1 MSEKKSVAELL
12 REFLREDPTLLSR
25 PDTLLKKIEP
35 EVSGSMRADFSSLQ
49 TAMRD
54 GVGRIFA
61 SINPRDGEAKHLA
74 VKAAESAMQNSL
86 NEKRRKFII
95 DAFLHAIEPEPID
108 TSQGAELTAE
118 TILDDISTISIPAE
132 KFENP
137 IDKPIDVVESAS
149 ESSTRMTVDDH
160 SGGEQIVFL
169 AQKPR
174 AMDGANLDLQ
184 PSPSMALESPQPAD
198 STYFQQSKDDWG
210 EKGAE
215 EFLYAEN
222 YDQKDTHESSNTI
235 LIMILVVATL
245 AVIFVVSEMM
255 S

>member
-12 REFLREDPTLLSR
+12 REFLHEDPTLLSR
-25 PDTLLKKIEP
+25 PDALLKKIEP
-35 EVSGSMRADFSSLQ
+35 EISGSMRADFSSLQ

-74 VKAAESAMQNSL
+74 IKAAESAMQNSL

-95 DAFLHAIEPEPID
+95 DAMLHAIETDPID
-108 TSQGAELTAE
+108 TSLGAELTAE
-118 TILDDISTISIPAE
+118 TILEDIPTIAPTESE
-132 KFENP
+132 KS
-137 IDKPIDVVESAS
+137 IDVIES
-149 ESSTRMTVDDH
+149 ESDDKSSNRMTVDDH
-160 SGGEQIVFL
+160 HGGEQVVFL

-174 AMDGANLDLQ
+174 AMDGANLNNLIAE
-184 PSPSMALESPQPAD
+184 PTMTVETPQQAD
-198 STYFQQSKDDWG
+198 STYFQASKEEWG
-210 EKGAE
+210 EEHAG

-222 YDQKDTHESSNTI
+222 YDQKDTHESSNTV
-235 LIMILVVATL
+235 LIMIVVVATL
-245 AVIFVVSEMM
+245 AVIFVINEMM